1 MTAELAR
8 AGGLVAA
15 LGLAVLLV
23 GARRDVRLAG
33 LAVLALGAAPLAVY
47 LAPQGR
53 ERALAAAAPLAVYL
67 APEGRERALAAAA
80 PVGLLL
86 AAALA
91 FAFRR
96 HPWLLPMAAL
106 ACVPARIPVD
116 IGSEEAN
123 LLLPLYGV
131 IAAAGLALA
140 WELVHG
146 EGPERE
152 LGLLAWPLGAFVAW
166 SGVSL
171 LWTDDL
177 RQGGIS
183 LLAFYLPFGL
193 LAVCLAR
200 LEWSRRWLGAL
211 CAQLGIMAIAFAA
224 IGIYQWLTGEVFWN
238 RKVIVGNVYA
248 PFHRVNSVF
257 WDPSIYGRFL
267 VVAILAGLVVVLYGA
282 GARAALAAAAGIAVV
297 WTGLLFSFSQ
307 SSFVALMA
315 GVLATAAFAWRW
327 RVAASLAAVA
337 AAALAVSFAAPP
349 IRNALADDVRS
360 GLNKASSNRFDL
372 VTNGLEIAADHPVFG
387 VGLGGFKRAY
397 AEATGLR
404 GREPKTA
411 ASHNTPITVAAE
423 LGLPGFLLLAWLL
436 GAAFVAQ
443 FRRASRS
450 FAGRASLVFGLAF
463 VAIVVHSLFYNA
475 LFEDPM
481 TWGLLG
487 LSAVAYA
494 WRTSPARQAAP
505 LLRGEPA
512 RSELPRRERVPHEAA
527 P

>member
-15 LGLAVLLV
+15 LGLAAVLV
-23 GARRDVRLAG
+23 GAGRRVRLSG

-47 LAPQGR
+47 LAP
-53 ERALAAAAPLAVYL
+53 
-67 APEGRERALAAAA
+67 EGRERALVAAA

-96 HPWLLPMAAL
+96 RPWLLPMAAL

-131 IAAAGLALA
+131 IAGATLALA
-140 WELVHG
+140 WELMR
-146 EGPERE
+146 EENSERE
-152 LGLLAWPLGAFVAW
+152 LGPLAWPLGAFVTW
-166 SGVSL
+166 SGAAL

-200 LEWSRRWLGAL
+200 LEWSRRWLAAL
-211 CAQLGIMAIAFAA
+211 YGQLGVMAIAFAG
-224 IGIYQWLTGEVFWN
+224 IGIYQWVTGEVFWN
-238 RKVIVGNVYA
+238 PKVIVGNIYA
-248 PFHRVNSVF
+248 PFDRVNSVF

-282 GARAALAAAAGIAVV
+282 RTRVALTAVAGIALV

-307 SSFVALMA
+307 SSFVALIA

-327 RVAASLAAVA
+327 RVAAALAAAA
-337 AAALAVSFAAPP
+337 AAALAVGLSAAP
-349 IRNALADDVRS
+349 IRNALTNDVRS

-372 VTNGLEIAADHPVFG
+372 VTNGLQIASDHPVSG

-397 AEATGLR
+397 ADATGLD
-404 GREPKTA
+404 GRDPKTA
-411 ASHNTPITVAAE
+411 ASHNTPVTVAAE
-423 LGLPGFLLLAWLL
+423 LGLPGILLFAWLL
-436 GAAFVAQ
+436 VTAFVVQ

-450 FAGRASLVFGLAF
+450 FAGRASLVLGLAF

-487 LSAVAYA
+487 LSALAYA
-494 WRTSPARQAAP
+494 WRTSAARQAMPSLAG
-505 LLRGEPA
+505 R
-512 RSELPRRERVPHEAA
+512 LPESSDFSRPERVRQEAA
-527 P
+527 R